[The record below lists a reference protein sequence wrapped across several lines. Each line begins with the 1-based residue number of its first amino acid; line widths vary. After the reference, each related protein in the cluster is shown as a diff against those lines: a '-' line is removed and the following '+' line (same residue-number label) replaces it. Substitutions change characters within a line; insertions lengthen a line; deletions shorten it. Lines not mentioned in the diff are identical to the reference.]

1 VLGDGSGAHAYDRA
15 FAIALGWS
23 VLTAALSAVLALRV
37 AAAEPAPAASGADSV
52 PRVMAAA
59 TPEVNRRAA

>member
-1 VLGDGSGAHAYDRA
+1 MA
-15 FAIALGWS
+15 ALG
-23 VLTAALSAVLALRV
+23 AVLALRV
-37 AAAEPAPAASGADSV
+37 AAVDPALVASGADSV